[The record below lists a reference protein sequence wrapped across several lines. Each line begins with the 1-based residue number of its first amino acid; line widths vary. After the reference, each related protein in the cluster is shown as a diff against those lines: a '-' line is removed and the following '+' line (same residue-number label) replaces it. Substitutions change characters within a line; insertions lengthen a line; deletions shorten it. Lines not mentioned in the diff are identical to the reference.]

1 MDSSDREHIAVVV
14 NYFWGPGKARAD
26 MINEDVAAVTYDAL
40 EESQACSASID
51 LVPRPTYGLP
61 GISYIVKQV
70 AKIGARIASGDT
82 QIYEMCR
89 GRVAVNFK
97 LKIERALM
105 GLGR

>member
-1 MDSSDREHIAVVV
+1 MNSSDREHIAVVV
-14 NYFWGPGKARAD
+14 NYFWGAGKARAD
-26 MINEDVAAVTYDAL
+26 MVNKDVAAVVYEAL
-40 EESQACSASID
+40 EEAQACSAAID

-61 GISYIVKQV
+61 GISYVVKQV
-70 AKIGARIASGDT
+70 AKIGVRIASGDT
-82 QIYEMCR
+82 QIYQMCR